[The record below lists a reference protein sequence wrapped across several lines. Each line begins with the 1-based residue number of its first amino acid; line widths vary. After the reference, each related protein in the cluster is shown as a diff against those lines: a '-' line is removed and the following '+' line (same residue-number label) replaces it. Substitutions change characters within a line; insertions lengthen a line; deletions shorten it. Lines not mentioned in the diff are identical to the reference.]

1 MSYESHDIC
10 HLDTISIK
18 QYTLAMNTIKAI
30 YNFFILLVMF
40 FFAVIM
46 YQYNLINPFINQVVA
61 IANPIINH
69 AIAYIH

>member
-1 MSYESHDIC
+1 
-10 HLDTISIK
+10 
-18 QYTLAMNTIKAI
+18 MNTIKAI